1 MLPLAASAELA
12 EEGIL
17 ASVVDVTSGD
27 RLYAAWQ
34 RTIRQGIRTAT
45 TPSFPGALR
54 SVFPTRIP
62 IVTVHDAASHNM
74 AWVGSALGVPCIPL
88 GVDSFGH
95 SGTIGD
101 LYAAHDLDSGSIVN
115 AAIAALS
122 VWTDRS

>member
-45 TPSFPGALR
+45 TQSFPGALR

-74 AWVGSALGVPCIPL
+74 AWMGSALGVPSRP
-88 GVDSFGH
+88 STRTRTPAT
-95 SGTIGD
+95 SGLTQ
-101 LYAAHDLDSGSIVN
+101 
-115 AAIAALS
+115 
-122 VWTDRS
+122 R

>member
-27 RLYAAWQ
+27 RLHAAWQ

-74 AWVGSALGVPCIPL
+74 AWMGSALGARRSGFPAFPL
-88 GVDSFGH
+88 ESTH
-95 SGTIGD
+95 SGTRG
-101 LYAAHDLDSGSIVN
+101 
-115 AAIAALS
+115 
-122 VWTDRS
+122 R